1 MSWKPTGWLATV
13 VICAGTIFG
22 NDTGI
27 ELMSVGFAMPI
38 TDKSPD
44 GCIIASDSATIQ
56 NVKISDTISAKTNLS
71 QIETVAQNTTSAVIN
86 TNEIKTPNLVSSPI
100 TTTQSPTSTTV
111 LHEDFIRMPNGTIIS
126 IALLESMD
134 PEQAEMIAEMS
145 EGGI

>member
-1 MSWKPTGWLATV
+1 MWTQPSHHINIGKNNTNSENIADVTS
-13 VICAGTIFG
+13 IF
-22 NDTGI
+22 NNS
-27 ELMSVGFAMPI
+27 SVNTSF
-38 TDKSPD
+38 
-44 GCIIASDSATIQ
+44 IADSAPIQ
-56 NVKISDTISAKTNLS
+56 NVNISDTISAKTNLS

-86 TNEIKTPNLVSSPI
+86 TNEIKTTHLVSSPI
-100 TTTQSPTSTTV
+100 TTTQSPTSTTA